1 MVLGRGSIR
10 PSAAK
15 EVRLSAD
22 SLEAEEEAAEV
33 VAVPDLARFA
43 ELLREPDDE
52 LALLDVGGSSV

>member
-1 MVLGRGSIR
+1 M
-10 PSAAK
+10 
-15 EVRLSAD
+15 AD

-33 VAVPDLARFA
+33 VAVADLARFA